1 MDIASLSRGGAFK
14 SEETGLESRGGGLSQ
29 ADQMHIMKYMQL
41 KYTVLFLQ
49 KQKFVGRYCFYGE
62 YFRLWQTKNNLFFH
76 ITWNECCLAF
86 NFDRKVNCLKK
97 NFQDV
102 GACRLEHVNN

>member
-62 YFRLWQTKNNLFFH
+62 FLIISTSKNKS
-76 ITWNECCLAF
+76 
-86 NFDRKVNCLKK
+86 NFY
-97 NFQDV
+97 
-102 GACRLEHVNN
+102 